1 MSRGSCLTAGM
12 LLLRLSM
19 QLCKGV
25 TSQHTALRGLSCSD
39 LRPLHCLLSRNKAGD
54 AKQGQAERLT

>member
-19 QLCKGV
+19 QLCEVVATQHIALGV
-25 TSQHTALRGLSCSD
+25 SWSD
-39 LRPLHCLLSRNKAGD
+39 LRQLHCFLSRNKAGD
-54 AKQGQAERLT
+54 AKQRQAERLT